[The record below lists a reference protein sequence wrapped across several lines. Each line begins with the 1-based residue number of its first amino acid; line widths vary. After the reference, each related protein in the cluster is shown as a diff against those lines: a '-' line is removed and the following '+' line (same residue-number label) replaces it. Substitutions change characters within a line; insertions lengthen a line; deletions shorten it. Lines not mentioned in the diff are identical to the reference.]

1 MAAYRHIGK
10 ISRDMV
16 GAINVALIKFETRN
30 EDVLRNDLIEV
41 LIPSKYIKE
50 ELLKQ
55 SERAH
60 IPSTSVELIKD
71 LKIPLPKT
79 EIQDKII
86 SEFKKMKSVFNGI
99 EKLQTE
105 AEKAINQILADVWGI
120 EIVEEIEEEIKEE
133 VEQ

>member
-1 MAAYRHIGK
+1 
-10 ISRDMV
+10 
-16 GAINVALIKFETRN
+16 
-30 EDVLRNDLIEV
+30 V